1 MLVPIG
7 LRYGFRMSYKWYRL
21 LLIINTHPCSRVV
34 DVGRSFLQYPPC
46 ELDSILCSN
55 VHHLVLLFQDDDDEE
70 DEDEV
75 DNGFD
80 DDEDDVED
88 DGDEVITL
96 CCIVFE
102 ATAGRRG

>member
-1 MLVPIG
+1 M
-7 LRYGFRMSYKWYRL
+7 RSAHL
-21 LLIINTHPCSRVV
+21 LQCGPR
-34 DVGRSFLQYPPC
+34 RSSVLQYPPC
-46 ELDSILCSN
+46 ELNFIRCSYL
-55 VHHLVLLFQDDDDEE
+55 HQHVLLFQDDDDEE

-96 CCIVFE
+96 CSVVCLKQQGSLASKRTVQMSDAHPSMLRNRFC
-102 ATAGRRG
+102 